1 MADLALDFSIMA
13 KVLIVEDDEATRR
26 GLAVNFRDDGYD
38 VTTQSCSDTVLSAVL
53 AGHPDL
59 IVLDVMLPEMN
70 GLEVCRLLRSKGIG
84 TPIILLTART
94 QEDDRVAGLETGADD
109 YVTKPFS
116 IRELLARARIQLRRR
131 PTWPSEEPCTYGFGE
146 VEVNF
151 RNREVKRGS
160 RQVSLK
166 PREFDVL
173 HYLIRHRRQLL
184 SRKRLLREVWGY
196 EHGTR
201 TRTLDTHI
209 LKLRQKLEPD
219 PAHPR
224 HILSVYGTGY
234 KFVD

>member
-1 MADLALDFSIMA
+1 MP
-13 KVLIVEDDEATRR
+13 KVLIVEDDEATRS

-38 VTTQSCSDTVLSAVL
+38 VTTQPRGDAVL
-53 AGHPDL
+53 GTIRAERPDL

-70 GLEVCRLLRSKGIG
+70 GFEVCRLLRSNGIG

-94 QEDDRVAGLETGADD
+94 QEDDRVIGLETGADD

-116 IRELLARARIQLRRR
+116 IRELLARARIQLRHR
-131 PTWPSEEPCTYGFGE
+131 PTWPAEEPCTYRLGD

-160 RQVSLK
+160 RPVVLS
-166 PREFDVL
+166 PREFDL
-173 HYLIRHRRQLL
+173 LNYLIRHRRQLL

-196 EHGTR
+196 EQATR

-219 PAHPR
+219 PAHPS

-234 KFVD
+234 KFID